1 VVEADLNG
9 KNARFTNPDEFLE
22 HALAADKVLTT

>member
-1 VVEADLNG
+1 VVEADLDG